1 VTWRELA
8 LLAALSARAGVAPLR
23 DLYLNLMTAAIAR
36 HTEN

>member
-1 VTWRELA
+1 MTWRELA
-8 LLAALSARAGVAPLR
+8 LLAALSARPLR